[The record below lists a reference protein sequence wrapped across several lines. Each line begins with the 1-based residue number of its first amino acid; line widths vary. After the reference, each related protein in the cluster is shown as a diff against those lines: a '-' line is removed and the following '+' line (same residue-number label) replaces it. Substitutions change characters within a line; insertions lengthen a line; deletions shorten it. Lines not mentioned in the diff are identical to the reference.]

1 MEKTSIC
8 RFLASTFFVAS
19 LFFFCFVSVADTL
32 YINGHIRLVDHDKQ
46 IVEALY
52 ESQRGI
58 AFVGATHQTR
68 QLISDK
74 TKIIEVV

>member
-1 MEKTSIC
+1 
-8 RFLASTFFVAS
+8 
-19 LFFFCFVSVADTL
+19 VADTL

-58 AFVGATHQTR
+58 AFVGATQQTS